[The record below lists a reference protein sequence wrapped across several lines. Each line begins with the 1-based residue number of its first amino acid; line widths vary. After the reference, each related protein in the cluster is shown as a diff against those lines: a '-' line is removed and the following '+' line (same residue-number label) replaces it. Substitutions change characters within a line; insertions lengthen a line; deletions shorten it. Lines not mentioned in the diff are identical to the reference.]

1 MNKVTTLAA
10 FICAALTTAAAGP
23 AWAEDA
29 KTLRLSIEG
38 MKTGDHAGQ
47 LKTALGKVK
56 GVGGV
61 RVDSS
66 QRLVEVRYSPTQ
78 TNPDEIVKAAK
89 LGADLE
95 AKVLRT
101 TRLAIKGM
109 VTPNCPVLVKA
120 ALGKVEGVK
129 RVQASLETKDAEIE
143 YLEGVTSPKA
153 MRRVL
158 KDKVGFD
165 SDIVE

>member
-1 MNKVTTLAA
+1 MNKVTTITA
-10 FICAALTTAAAGP
+10 FVCAALTTAATSST
-23 AWAEDA
+23 WAEDA
-29 KTLRLSIEG
+29 KTLRLSMEA
-38 MKTGDHAGQ
+38 MKTGDHAGR

-61 RVDSS
+61 RVDAS

-78 TNPDEIVKAAK
+78 TTPNEIVKAAK
-89 LGADLE
+89 LGADLD

-129 RVQASLETKDAEIE
+129 RVQASLETKDAQIE
-143 YLEGVTSPKA
+143 YLEGVTSPEA
-153 MRRVL
+153 MQRVL